1 MSTKRQ
7 NRSMAATVTR
17 GLSCKDFHQY
27 TSVFSNTKLTFTRH
41 CVDADQTYDV
51 SLALETETEVESG
64 HTETDESEHEHNH
77 DHASETEAES
87 STEITEVTNC
97 HPHVDVLYC
106 IAGGEEWEVTT
117 EVDAA
122 NAPESYTGC
131 HLHGAD
137 ELHCTEGDVEVS
149 LSRAS
154 AESSGHEESISS
166 SSSSAAAGEAVD
178 CHSHAGVE

>member
-1 MSTKRQ
+1 MSTRRQ
-7 NRSMAATVTR
+7 NRSRAATVIR
-17 GLSCKDFHQY
+17 EPNCKCLPWY
-27 TSVFSNTKLTFTRH
+27 TFILVATKLTCTRH

-51 SLALETETEVESG
+51 SLTLESESESESSHTATE
-64 HTETDESEHEHNH
+64 ESEHDH
-77 DHASETEAES
+77 DHASDTEAES
-87 STEITEVTNC
+87 SGEITEVTSC

-106 IAGGEEWEVTT
+106 IADGGEWEVTT
-117 EVDAA
+117 EVDAT
-122 NAPESYTGC
+122 NAPESYSGC
-131 HLHGAD
+131 HLHGPD

-154 AESSGHEESISS
+154 AESSSHEESSSS